1 MGFRGLRV
9 RVWSSSVAAEGSIG
23 RLGLRAKFSLST
35 RLEDLR
41 LGALSARLHTK
52 VVRGHYE
59 GKNAIRRY

>member
-1 MGFRGLRV
+1 MGQDPASQGVTSAYVASKRGV
-9 RVWSSSVAAEGSIG
+9 YTAMYC
-23 RLGLRAKFSLST
+23 AKFSLST

-59 GKNAIRRY
+59 G

>member
-1 MGFRGLRV
+1 MYTNPNYSPLLTYLL
-9 RVWSSSVAAEGSIG
+9 SPHDSPT
-23 RLGLRAKFSLST
+23 KFSLST